1 MSKQPASTDA
11 MTDAMTHD
19 AVTPADFTPS
29 GGAQESSPW
38 VGRMVLAAVL
48 FGLFVLAFGAWFM
61 FSGRSVQIDVSPAPE
76 ELTVEG
82 AFLKLNLGDRWL
94 LLPGEYRIAAALPGY
109 FGLDEAITVGDA
121 AEQSFSFEL
130 TKKPDRI
137 TLDIQ
142 PADTSASVTIDGEDY
157 GVAPIRPLELAEGEY
172 EVVLTAP
179 RYVDRTLSV
188 EVTGG
193 GQDVAIPIV
202 MEEDWADVSIS
213 SAPPGATL
221 YVDGEPAGETPA
233 SAEILS
239 GERALELRL
248 QGYKPWNQ
256 TFDIVARRDMTIAE
270 VTLEKADHI
279 VNLVSVPG
287 GASVTIDGE
296 YLGQTPLEVALRP
309 NSRYQVAFSKAGYRP
324 NSRQLEVVAGDDT
337 RLSVQ
342 LQPILGTVLITDAPA
357 GSTAF
362 INGTRRGPADE
373 PLELPAHPQR
383 IEVRKEGYQTQS
395 ITVTPNPNAV
405 QRLTLN
411 MVSDAAIAAA
421 RRPSVLDTQ
430 IGYTL
435 QLFEPSGIFRLG
447 SPRREQGRR
456 SNEYM
461 RQVELQRAFYFGTY
475 EVTNQQ
481 FQRFRA
487 EHDSN
492 VVGNQTLALDKQPV
506 VRVSWDDAAR
516 FANWV
521 SAREGLPEAY
531 RESEG
536 RMVPVQ
542 PANTGFRLP
551 TEAEWAMIARYE
563 GSPEGRAA
571 LKYAWGDQIPPPQ
584 GAANLAGS
592 EAGELVNDILST
604 YTDPFVATSQVGQFT
619 ANGAGIYDLAGN
631 VSEWMHDFYELRPAG
646 ASSPATDPMGPLD
659 APTHVV
665 RGASW
670 RSGSITELRLA
681 WRGDGTEARD
691 DIGIRLARYAE

>member
-1 MSKQPASTDA
+1 MSTKPDSS
-11 MTDAMTHD
+11 DAMTHE

-29 GGAQESSPW
+29 GGAKQTSPW

-48 FGLFVLAFGAWFM
+48 FGLFLLAFGAWFM
-61 FSGRSVQIDVSPAPE
+61 FSGRSVQIEVNPGPE
-76 ELTVEG
+76 EFTVDG

-94 LLPGEYRIAAALPGY
+94 LLPGDYSIAARLSGY
-109 FGLDEAITVGDA
+109 FDLEESISVGDA
-121 AEQSFSFEL
+121 AEQSFSFEMI
-130 TKKPDRI
+130 KKPDTV
-137 TLDIQ
+137 TLDVQ
-142 PADTSASVTIDGEDY
+142 PEDADATVTLAGGDY
-157 GVAPIRPLELAEGEY
+157 GVAPIRALELAEGTY
-172 EVVLTAP
+172 EVTLAAS
-179 RYVDRTLSV
+179 RYVDRTLNIDV
-188 EVTGG
+188 AGG
-193 GQDVAIPIV
+193 GNEITIPIV
-202 MEEDWADVSIS
+202 LEEDWANVDVSS
-213 SAPPGATL
+213 SPPGATL
-221 YVDGEPAGETPA
+221 YVNGEPAGETPVTA
-233 SAEILS
+233 AILS
-239 GERALELRL
+239 GEKTLELRL
-248 QGYKPWNQ
+248 QGYKPWTQ
-256 TFDIVARRDMTIAE
+256 DFDIVARRDMAIAE
-270 VTLEKADHI
+270 VTLEKADH
-279 VNLVSVPG
+279 VVSMVSVPG

-296 YLGQTPLEVALRP
+296 YQGQTPLEVALRP
-309 NSRYQVAFSKAGYRP
+309 NGRYQVAFTKAGYRP
-324 NSRQLEVVAGDDT
+324 NNRQLEVVAGDDT

-357 GSTAF
+357 GSDAY
-362 INGTRRGPADE
+362 INGARKGPADE

-411 MVSDAAIAAA
+411 MISDAEIAAA
-421 RRPSVLDTQ
+421 KRPSVLDTE

-435 QLFEPSGIFRLG
+435 KLFEPSGIFRLG

-456 SNEYM
+456 SNEFM

-481 FQRFRA
+481 YRQFRA

-492 VVGNQTLALDKQPV
+492 VVGDQTLALDKQPA
-506 VRVSWDDAAR
+506 VRISWDDAAR

-521 SAREGLPEAY
+521 SAREGLPAAY
-531 RESEG
+531 TESDG
-536 RMVPVQ
+536 KMVPVQ

-584 GAANLAGS
+584 GAANLAGT
-592 EAGELVNDILST
+592 EASDLANDVLST
-604 YTDPFVATSQVGQFT
+604 YTDPFAATAQVGQFA
-619 ANGAGIYDLAGN
+619 ANGAGIFDLAGN
-631 VSEWMHDFYELRPAG
+631 VSEWIHDFYELRPAG
-646 ASSPATDPMGPLD
+646 AGAPAVDPMGPLD